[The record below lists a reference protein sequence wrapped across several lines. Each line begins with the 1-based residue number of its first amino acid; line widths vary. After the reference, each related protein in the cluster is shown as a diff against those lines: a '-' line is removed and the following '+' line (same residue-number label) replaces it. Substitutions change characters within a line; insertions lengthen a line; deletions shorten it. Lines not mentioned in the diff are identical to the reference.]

1 MVNMVHIDFI
11 IPNLFWSL
19 GAGILLEFVDDFVGD
34 VRLLRVGKEQVVG
47 DGHDDTHA
55 FGSSHASGGCDRL
68 CQLRLC
74 HRCDQSITPEGRRGK
89 EGLPLAKG
97 EPDEEPAVLKSVEC
111 VTCLVATEGFDPA
124 GPVIENRTGLAA
136 ARAVDDL
143 IDGDPPIWS
152 HAQCGKDAGKNAD
165 VAISH
170 LPMDAF
176 PNKIPRQ
183 SHLSIRSKLFFK
195 SPKSFLG
202 RRQLRAESFSRTKID
217 VEHGCRRNRASIR
230 FTISIPSVLPL
241 RPLGRRIPDLVGA
254 CDRSD

>member
-1 MVNMVHIDFI
+1 MASLAAESFARRAAAVAFASFALVTEATRASRPKVAEAKKVCRWRKVN
-11 IPNLFWSL
+11 
-19 GAGILLEFVDDFVGD
+19 
-34 VRLLRVGKEQVVG
+34 R
-47 DGHDDTHA
+47 
-55 FGSSHASGGCDRL
+55 
-68 CQLRLC
+68 
-74 HRCDQSITPEGRRGK
+74 
-89 EGLPLAKG
+89 
-97 EPDEEPAVLKSVEC
+97 
-111 VTCLVATEGFDPA
+111 TCLVATEGFDPA